1 MRRDVEESTVIATPK
16 TLRKRVHTAMVTQM
30 LVGSQVQGS
39 QVGSGNVGSMERSC
53 KRCVKHQIQ
62 HMVVGSGA
70 QCKDCGAK
78 HYGCSLMPVR
88 EVVGGSGGPLGY
100 Q

>member
-39 QVGSGNVGSMERSC
+39 QVGSGNVGSTERPC
-53 KRCVKHQIQ
+53 ERCVKHWIQ
-62 HMVVGSGA
+62 CVMVSGRA
-70 QCKDCGAK
+70 RCKNCWVN
-78 HYGCSLMPVR
+78 HYGCLLMLAK
-88 EVVGGSGGPLGY
+88 EVEHWDCSR
-100 Q
+100 